1 MKTLLTAT
9 DIAARVPH
17 HGTMCLLHALHESS
31 HTHVLCST
39 TSHHAADNPLR
50 SANGLLSCTAI
61 EYAAQAMA
69 LHGAM
74 TAPADGAPPRGG
86 RLASVRGVKLHVPR
100 LDTIDGPLF
109 VHAERLAGDAGQ
121 AMYQFNLRDERQHT
135 LVQGRATVLLNPSQA
150 PASGPLPTQ
159 SKQTK

>member
-1 MKTLLTAT
+1 MMLLMNTLLDAA

-17 HGTMCLLHALHESS
+17 HGAMCLLHALHESS
-31 HTHVLCST
+31 DTHVLCST

-50 SANGLLSCTAI
+50 SASGLLSCNAI

-74 TAPADGAPPRGG
+74 TAAADAPPQGG

-109 VHAERLAGDAGQ
+109 VHVERLAGDNGQ
-121 AMYQFNLRDERQHT
+121 AMYQFALRDEQQHT
-135 LVQGRATVLLNPSQA
+135 LVQGRATVLLR
-150 PASGPLPTQ
+150 
-159 SKQTK
+159 

>member
-1 MKTLLTAT
+1 MKTLLNAAE
-9 DIAARVPH
+9 IAERVPH

-31 HTHVLCST
+31 DTHVLCSA

-50 SANGLLSCTAI
+50 SASGLLSCNGI

-74 TAPADGAPPRGG
+74 TAAPDDPPRGG
-86 RLASVRGVKLHVPR
+86 RLASVRGVKLYVAR

-109 VHAERLAGDAGQ
+109 VHAKRLAGDAGQ
-121 AMYQFNLRDERQHT
+121 AMYQFT
-135 LVQGRATVLLNPSQA
+135 LHDAGQKALVDGRATVLLNTV
-150 PASGPLPTQ
+150 GG
-159 SKQTK
+159 

>member
-1 MKTLLTAT
+1 MKTLLNAAE
-9 DIAARVPH
+9 IAARVPH

-31 HTHVLCST
+31 ETHVLCST

-50 SANGLLSCTAI
+50 SASGLLSCNAI

-74 TAPADGAPPRGG
+74 TAAADAPPQGG

-100 LDTIDGPLF
+100 LDTIEGSLF
-109 VHAERLAGDAGQ
+109 VHAERLVGDVGQ
-121 AMYQFNLRDERQHT
+121 AMYQFALRDERQNT
-135 LVQGRATVLLNPSQA
+135 LAQGRATVLLSSLQTSQGGPSA
-150 PASGPLPTQ
+150 TQ
-159 SKQTK
+159 QEHAQ

>member
-1 MKTLLTAT
+1 MKTLLNAPE
-9 DIAARVPH
+9 IAVRVPH
-17 HGTMCLLHALHESS
+17 GGTMCLLYALHESS
-31 HTHVLCST
+31 DTHLLCSA

-50 SANGLLSCTAI
+50 SASGLLSCIAI

-74 TAPADGAPPRGG
+74 TAAADARPQGG

-109 VHAERLAGDAGQ
+109 VHVERMAGDVRQ
-121 AMYQFNLRDERQHT
+121 AMYQFTLHDEQHNT
-135 LVQGRATVLLNPSQA
+135 LVYGRATVLLNP
-150 PASGPLPTQ
+150 L
-159 SKQTK
+159 

>member
-1 MKTLLTAT
+1 MMKTLLNAA

-17 HGTMCLLHALHESS
+17 HGTMCLLHTLHESS
-31 HTHVLCST
+31 DTHVLCST

-50 SANGLLSCTAI
+50 SASGLLACNAI

-74 TAPADGAPPRGG
+74 TAAADAPPQGG
-86 RLASVRGVKLHVPR
+86 RLASVRAVRLHVPR

-109 VHAERLAGDAGQ
+109 VHVERMAGDVGQ
-121 AMYQFNLRDERQHT
+121 AMYQFALHDDKRNA
-135 LVQGRATVLLNPSQA
+135 LVQGRATVLLNPR
-150 PASGPLPTQ
+150 
-159 SKQTK
+159 

>member
-1 MKTLLTAT
+1 MNTLLTAT
-9 DIAARVPH
+9 EIAARVPH

-31 HTHVLCST
+31 DTHVLCST

-50 SANGLLSCTAI
+50 SASGLLSCNAI

-74 TAPADGAPPRGG
+74 TTPTEGAPPRGG

-100 LDTIDGPLF
+100 LDTLDGRLF
-109 VHAERLAGDAGQ
+109 VHAERLAGDTGQ
-121 AMYQFNLRDERQHT
+121 AMYQFTLRDEQQQT
-135 LVQGRATVLLNPSQA
+135 LARGRATVLLSP
-150 PASGPLPTQ
+150 P
-159 SKQTK
+159 

>member
-1 MKTLLTAT
+1 MKTLLNAAE
-9 DIAARVPH
+9 IAARVPH

-31 HTHVLCST
+31 DTHVLCST
-39 TSHHAADNPLR
+39 TSHHATDNPLR
-50 SANGLLSCTAI
+50 SASGLLACNAI

-74 TAPADGAPPRGG
+74 TAAADASPQGG

-121 AMYQFNLRDERQHT
+121 AMYQFTLHDQRQEA
-135 LVQGRATVLLNPSQA
+135 LVQGRATVLLNP
-150 PASGPLPTQ
+150 L
-159 SKQTK
+159 

>member
-1 MKTLLTAT
+1 MMKTLLNAA

-17 HGTMCLLHALHESS
+17 SGAMCLLHSLHESS
-31 HTHVLCST
+31 DTHVLCST
-39 TSHHAADNPLR
+39 TSHHDSDNPLR
-50 SANGLLSCTAI
+50 SAGGLLACNAI

-74 TAPADGAPPRGG
+74 TTAANAPPQGG
-86 RLASVRGVKLHVPR
+86 LLASVRGVKLHMPR

-121 AMYQFNLRDERQHT
+121 AMYKFTLHDEQQNT
-135 LVQGRATVLLNPSQA
+135 LAKGRATVLLSPRQA
-150 PASGPLPTQ
+150 L
-159 SKQTK
+159 

>member
-1 MKTLLTAT
+1 MKTLLNAAE
-9 DIAARVPH
+9 IAARVPH

-31 HTHVLCST
+31 DAHVLCST
-39 TSHHAADNPLR
+39 TSHQAADNPLR
-50 SANGLLSCTAI
+50 SASSLLSCNAI

-74 TAPADGAPPRGG
+74 TSPASGAPRGG
-86 RLASVRGVKLHVPR
+86 RLASVRSVKLHVPR

-121 AMYQFNLRDERQHT
+121 AMYQFT
-135 LVQGRATVLLNPSQA
+135 LLDQQQQPLVHGRATVLLS
-150 PASGPLPTQ
+150 S
-159 SKQTK
+159 SY

>member
-1 MKTLLTAT
+1 MKTLLNAAE
-9 DIAARVPH
+9 IAARVPH

-31 HTHVLCST
+31 ETHVLCST

-50 SANGLLSCTAI
+50 SASGLLSCNAI

-74 TAPADGAPPRGG
+74 TAATDAPPQGG
-86 RLASVRGVKLHVPR
+86 RLASVRGVKLHTQK
-100 LDTIDGPLF
+100 LDTIEGRLF

-121 AMYQFNLRDERQHT
+121 AMYQFTLRDEQQNA
-135 LVQGRATVLLNPSQA
+135 LAQGRATVLLNSPQALRGRPSA
-150 PASGPLPTQ
+150 TQ
-159 SKQTK
+159 QEHAK